1 MTEQEKEALKQGQS
15 CTTATRAGKKAVR
28 QVAETIDSTPD
39 QQISVEL
46 QVINAQNALQ
56 QGLLKTAQ
64 ANSDVLANQTIQLT
78 KDLTEFKVALKLAQ
92 IFEGENN
99 VADVT
104 TAFLLG
110 TAQSGYQIADAIAKL
125 EVAPPLLYQAI
136 CATTEAQPLLSEAT
150 EVKQIAAA

>member
-15 CTTATRAGKKAVR
+15 GTTATQEGKKAVR
-28 QVAETIDSTPD
+28 KSAETIDATED

-64 ANSDVLANQTIQLT
+64 ANSDVLAGQTLQLT
-78 KDLTEFKVALKLAQ
+78 QNLTSLKVLTQMAS

-110 TAQSGYQIADAIAKL
+110 TPQSGYQIADAIANL
-125 EVAPPLLYQAI
+125 ETAQPLLYQAI
-136 CATTEAQPLLSEAT
+136 QP
-150 EVKQIAAA
+150 KQLTAAA

>member
-1 MTEQEKEALKQGQS
+1 MTDQEKEALKQGQS
-15 CTTATRAGKKAVR
+15 GTTATQEGKKAVR
-28 QVAETIDSTPD
+28 KSAETIDATED

-64 ANSDVLANQTIQLT
+64 ANSDVLAGQTLQLT
-78 KDLTEFKVALKLAQ
+78 QNLTSLKVLTQMAS

-110 TAQSGYQIADAIAKL
+110 TPQSGYQIADAIANL
-125 EVAPPLLYQAI
+125 ETAQPLLYQAI
-136 CATTEAQPLLSEAT
+136 QP
-150 EVKQIAAA
+150 KQLTAAA